1 LTETLRIA
9 NLVEEERRNDQFEL
23 ATVKDQMM
31 QFQREY
37 VQYKAEAN
45 RLQEA
50 LRIVEEN
57 LGGQLRDV
65 TDRERE

>member
-1 LTETLRIA
+1 
-9 NLVEEERRNDQFEL
+9 
-23 ATVKDQMM
+23 MM

-50 LRIVEEN
+50 LRIVEES
-57 LGGQLRDV
+57 LSGQLRDV